1 MQNETTIQSKI
12 NTDIQTQTQRQMMSS
27 ELSQDTKRIIYIV
40 DRSGSMEPIKES
52 TITAVNESVNEYIT
66 SLSKDTTMSLY
77 TFSDDVLKMSDKVSM
92 DQFPKLNAENYV
104 TGGSTSL
111 LKAINVALSYHKK
124 DGFKYTVVIMT
135 DGRENSSGSKYSI
148 QGTYKLISTLKEKGW

>member
-92 DQFPKLNAENYV
+92 DQFPKLN
-104 TGGSTSL
+104 S
-111 LKAINVALSYHKK
+111 
-124 DGFKYTVVIMT
+124 
-135 DGRENSSGSKYSI
+135 
-148 QGTYKLISTLKEKGW
+148 